1 MTYLAIL
8 FYIAALCCANLLA
21 HHFGP
26 SATPWIALT
35 LIGLDLSIRDW
46 LNVTLPRWG
55 MAILIPAC
63 LGNGDRFGNSAGNVI
78 AIRALGLDPA
88 EVHNQ
93 KP

>member
-1 MTYLAIL
+1 MTHDRIEEIRTALKRSPMGYTRDRAFVATNEIRESLMIL
-8 FYIAALCCANLLA
+8 
-21 HHFGP
+21 
-26 SATPWIALT
+26 
-35 LIGLDLSIRDW
+35 
-46 LNVTLPRWG
+46 
-55 MAILIPAC
+55 AC

>member
-1 MTYLAIL
+1 MGYTRDRAFVATNEIRESLMIL
-8 FYIAALCCANLLA
+8 
-21 HHFGP
+21 
-26 SATPWIALT
+26 
-35 LIGLDLSIRDW
+35 
-46 LNVTLPRWG
+46 
-55 MAILIPAC
+55 AC